1 MTFTSITYLFFFP
14 AVILLYNVLPQKMR
28 VLFLLVASYGF
39 YVSMQPT
46 YALLLMLVTL
56 TTHLAV
62 WGINR
67 ARKDEVKQRIM
78 QSGIVVT
85 LLPLFFFKY
94 FDALGET
101 ISGWLGFQF
110 TPVALML
117 PVGISFY
124 TFMAIGYI
132 VDAYNEGLPPAPSD
146 RGGARSSG
154 GAMGAW
160 VHSLAET
167 GLFLSF
173 FPLVLSGPIER
184 AENML
189 PQFRN
194 LKRSTWDGIMS
205 GMKTMLWGYFMKLC
219 VADNL
224 AMYCSAVY
232 GNIAQH
238 NGTSI
243 AIATILYPMQAYC
256 DLGGYTLMAIGTAQC
271 MGIKVIPNFK
281 RPFFAVSVNDFWH
294 RWHKSLIQWLT
305 DYIFTPL
312 SFALRDWGMKGA
324 CVALVVTFFVSGIWH
339 GAAIACV
346 IWGLFQSVFLCID
359 LISQKRRTMLEQRHN
374 LMHKWWWIMPCAIV
388 TYLII
393 ATSLIVVNAP
403 TLTDAW
409 TAFQKIVTLPGKP
422 FVDLSSM
429 AYGLFAFSI
438 VMVKDFLEEYGPTPN
453 PSRGRGVVTSVL
465 YLMLLVLIL
474 LIGVL
479 DGGSF
484 IYFQF

>member
-1 MTFTSITYLFFFP
+1 MSFTSITYLFFFP
-14 AVILLYNVLPQKMR
+14 VVILLYNVLPQKMR
-28 VLFLLVASYGF
+28 LYFLLVASYGF
-39 YVSMQPT
+39 YISMQPT
-46 YALLLMLVTL
+46 YALLLLTVTL

-62 WGINR
+62 WGIDS
-67 ARKDEVKQRIM
+67 AKKDEVKQRIM
-78 QSGIVVT
+78 QAGIVVT

-132 VDAYNEGLPPAPSD
+132 VDTYNEEIEEHPNIAS
-146 RGGARSSG
+146 
-154 GAMGAW
+154 
-160 VHSLAET
+160 T

-184 AENML
+184 AGNML
-189 PQFRN
+189 PQFKQ
-194 LKRSTWDGIMS
+194 LHRSTYDGIIM
-205 GMKTMLWGYFMKLC
+205 GLKTMLWGYFMKLC

-224 AMYCSAVY
+224 SMYCSAVY
-232 GNIAQH
+232 GNIDQH
-238 NGTSI
+238 NGTSL
-243 AIATILYPMQAYC
+243 AIASLLYPMQAYC

-271 MGIKVIPNFK
+271 MSIKVIPNFK

-305 DYIFTPL
+305 DYIFTPM
-312 SFALRDWGMKGA
+312 SFALRSWGMKGA
-324 CVALVVTFFVSGIWH
+324 CVALIITFFVSGLWH

-346 IWGLFQSVFLCID
+346 LWGLFQSVFLCID
-359 LISQKRRTMLEQRHN
+359 LVSQKRRTMLEQRHD
-374 LMHKWWWIMPCAIV
+374 LTHKWWWIMPCAIV

-409 TAFQKIVTLPGKP
+409 TAFHKIATMPGKP
-422 FVDLSSM
+422 FINISSM
-429 AYGLFAFSI
+429 AYGLFAFAI
-438 VMVKDFLEEYGPTPN
+438 VMAKDFFEEFKPTSFVFH
-453 PSRGRGVVTSVL
+453 PSSFVLRLSYPFL
-465 YLMLLVLIL
+465 YLLLIL
-474 LIGVL
+474 LIMLIGVL

>member
-1 MTFTSITYLFFFP
+1 MAFTSITYLFFFP
-14 AVILLYNVLPQKMR
+14 VVILLYNVLPQKMR
-28 VLFLLVASYGF
+28 LYFLLMASYGF
-39 YVSMQPT
+39 YISMQPT
-46 YALLLMLVTL
+46 YALLLLTVTL
-56 TTHLAV
+56 TTYLSV
-62 WGINR
+62 WGIDR

-78 QSGIVVT
+78 QVGIVVT

-132 VDAYNEGLPPAPSD
+132 VDTYNEEIEERPNIAS
-146 RGGARSSG
+146 
-154 GAMGAW
+154 
-160 VHSLAET
+160 T

-173 FPLVLSGPIER
+173 FPIVLSGPIER
-184 AENML
+184 AGNML
-189 PQFRN
+189 PQFEKLR
-194 LKRSTWDGIMS
+194 RSTYDGIMM
-205 GMKTMLWGYFMKLC
+205 GLKTMLWGYFMKLC

-232 GNIAQH
+232 GNIDQH
-238 NGTSI
+238 NGTSL
-243 AIATILYPMQAYC
+243 AIASLLYPMQAYC

-305 DYIFTPL
+305 DYIFTPM
-312 SFALRDWGMKGA
+312 SFALRSWGMKGA
-324 CVALVVTFFVSGIWH
+324 CVALIVTFLVSGLWH

-346 IWGLFQSVFLCID
+346 LWGLFQSVFLCID
-359 LISQKRRTMLEQRHN
+359 LISQKRRTLLEQRHD

-422 FVDLSSM
+422 FIDLSSM
-429 AYGLFAFSI
+429 AYGLFAFAI
-438 VMVKDFLEEYGPTPN
+438 VMAKDFFEEFKKD
-453 PSRGRGVVTSVL
+453 SKALAAFTSWQVC
-465 YLMLLVLIL
+465 MMHILLIM

>member
-1 MTFTSITYLFFFP
+1 MTFTSLSYLFFFP
-14 AVILLYNVLPQKMR
+14 VVILLYNVLPQKMR
-28 VLFLLVASYGF
+28 LYFLLVASYGF

-46 YALLLMLVTL
+46 YALLLLTVTL

-67 ARKDEVKQRIM
+67 ARQDEAKQRIM
-78 QSGIVVT
+78 QAGIVVT

-132 VDAYNEGLPPAPSD
+132 VDSYNEEI
-146 RGGARSSG
+146 SSPREG
-154 GAMGAW
+154 WEGVAT
-160 VHSLAET
+160 T

-184 AENML
+184 AGNML
-189 PQFRN
+189 PQFEKLR
-194 LKRSTWDGIMS
+194 RSAYNGIMM
-205 GMKTMLWGYFMKLC
+205 GLKTMLWGYFMKLC

-243 AIATILYPMQAYC
+243 AIATFLYPMQAYC

-281 RPFFAVSVNDFWH
+281 RPFFAVSVNEFWH

-312 SFALRDWGMKGA
+312 SFALRSWGMKGA
-324 CVALVVTFFVSGIWH
+324 CVALIVTFLVSGLWH

-346 IWGLFQSVFLCID
+346 LWGLFQSVFLCID
-359 LISQKRRTMLEQRHN
+359 LISQKRRTLLEQRYD

-409 TAFQKIVTLPGKP
+409 MAFYKITTMPGNP

-429 AYGLFAFSI
+429 AYGLSAFAI
-438 VMVKDFLEEYGPTPN
+438 VMARDFFEEFMQE
-453 PSRGRGVVTSVL
+453 SKFLAAFTSWQVC
-465 YLMLLVLIL
+465 MTLIL
-474 LIGVL
+474 LIMLIGVL

>member
-28 VLFLLVASYGF
+28 LFFLLVASYGF

-62 WGINR
+62 WGIDR

-78 QSGIVVT
+78 QAGIVVT

-132 VDAYNEGLPPAPSD
+132 VDTYNEEIEERPNIAT
-146 RGGARSSG
+146 
-154 GAMGAW
+154 
-160 VHSLAET
+160 T

-184 AENML
+184 AGNML
-189 PQFRN
+189 PQFKE
-194 LKRSTWDGIMS
+194 LHRSTYDGIIM
-205 GMKTMLWGYFMKLC
+205 GLKTMLWGYFMKLC

-238 NGTSI
+238 NGTSLT
-243 AIATILYPMQAYC
+243 IATLLYPMQAYC

-271 MGIKVIPNFK
+271 MGIRVIPNFK

-312 SFALRDWGMKGA
+312 SFALRSWGMKGA
-324 CVALVVTFFVSGIWH
+324 CVALIVTFLVSGIWH

-359 LISQKRRTMLEQRHN
+359 LVSQKRRTLLEQKYD
-374 LMHKWWWIMPCAIV
+374 LPHKWWWITPCAIV
-388 TYLII
+388 TYIII

-409 TAFQKIVTLPGKP
+409 TAFQKIVTQPGKP

-429 AYGLFAFSI
+429 AYGLLAFAI
-438 VMVKDFLEEYGPTPN
+438 VMMKDFLEEFMQ
-453 PSRGRGVVTSVL
+453 TSKGMAVL
-465 YLMLLVLIL
+465 TSWPVCIILIVLIM

-479 DGGSF
+479 DSGSF

>member
-28 VLFLLVASYGF
+28 LYFLLIASYGF
-39 YVSMQPT
+39 YISMQPT
-46 YALLLMLVTL
+46 YAMLLMLVTL
-56 TTHLAV
+56 TTYIAV

-78 QSGIVVT
+78 QAGIVVT

-101 ISGWLGFQF
+101 LGGWLGFQF

-132 VDAYNEGLPPAPSD
+132 VDTYNEEIEERPNIAT
-146 RGGARSSG
+146 
-154 GAMGAW
+154 
-160 VHSLAET
+160 T

-184 AENML
+184 AGNML

-194 LKRSTWDGIMS
+194 MKRSTWDGIMM
-205 GMKTMLWGYFMKLC
+205 GLKTMLWGYFMKLC

-224 AMYCSAVY
+224 AMYCTAVY
-232 GNIAQH
+232 GNIEQH

-243 AIATILYPMQAYC
+243 AIATLLYPMQAYC

-271 MGIKVIPNFK
+271 MGFKLIPNFK

-312 SFALRDWGMKGA
+312 SFALRSWGMKGA
-324 CVALVVTFFVSGIWH
+324 CVALIVTFLVSGLWH

-346 IWGLFQSVFLCID
+346 LWGLFQSVFLCID
-359 LISQKRRTMLEQRHN
+359 LISQKRRTLLEQRHD
-374 LMHKWWWIMPCAIV
+374 LTHKWWWIMPCAIV
-388 TYLII
+388 TYIII
-393 ATSLIVVNAP
+393 ATSLIAVNAP

-409 TAFQKIVTLPGKP
+409 MALQKIITEQGKP

-429 AYGLFAFSI
+429 AYGLFAFAI
-438 VMVKDFLEEYGPTPN
+438 VMAKDFFEEFKQDSKALTAF
-453 PSRGRGVVTSVL
+453 TSWQ
-465 YLMLLVLIL
+465 MCMMLIL
-474 LIGVL
+474 LIMLIGVL

>member
-28 VLFLLVASYGF
+28 LYFLLVASYGF
-39 YVSMQPT
+39 YISMQPT
-46 YALLLMLVTL
+46 YALLLLTVTL
-56 TTHLAV
+56 TTHLSV

-78 QSGIVVT
+78 QTGIVVT

-94 FDALGET
+94 FDALGDT
-101 ISGWLGFQF
+101 VSGWLGFQF

-132 VDAYNEGLPPAPSD
+132 VDTYNEEIEEGTNIAS
-146 RGGARSSG
+146 
-154 GAMGAW
+154 
-160 VHSLAET
+160 T

-184 AENML
+184 AGNML
-189 PQFRN
+189 PQFKE
-194 LKRSTWDGIMS
+194 LHRSTYDGIIM
-205 GMKTMLWGYFMKLC
+205 GLKTMLWGYFMKLC
-219 VADNL
+219 VADHL
-224 AMYCSAVY
+224 SQYCMAVY
-232 GNIAQH
+232 GNIEQH

-243 AIATILYPMQAYC
+243 AIASLLYPMQAYC

-305 DYIFTPL
+305 DYIFTPM
-312 SFALRDWGMKGA
+312 SFALRSWGMKGA
-324 CVALVVTFFVSGIWH
+324 CVALIVTFVVSGLWH

-346 IWGLFQSVFLCID
+346 LWGLFQSVFLCID
-359 LISQKRRTMLEQRHN
+359 LVSQKRRTMLEQRHD
-374 LMHKWWWIMPCAIV
+374 LTHKWWWIMPCAIV

-409 TAFQKIVTLPGKP
+409 TAFYKIVTQPGKP

-429 AYGLFAFSI
+429 AYGLFAFAI
-438 VMVKDFLEEYGPTPN
+438 VMAKDFFEEFKQE
-453 PSRGRGVVTSVL
+453 SRALAAFTSWKVC
-465 YLMLLVLIL
+465 LMLILLIM

>member
-1 MTFTSITYLFFFP
+1 MSFTSITYLIFFP

-28 VLFLLVASYGF
+28 LYFLLIASYGF
-39 YVSMQPT
+39 YISMQPT
-46 YALLLMLVTL
+46 YALLLLTVTL

-62 WGINR
+62 WGIDR

-78 QSGIVVT
+78 QVGIVVT

-101 ISGWLGFQF
+101 ISDWLGFQF
-110 TPVALML
+110 TPVVLML

-132 VDAYNEGLPPAPSD
+132 VDTYNEEIEELPNIAS
-146 RGGARSSG
+146 
-154 GAMGAW
+154 
-160 VHSLAET
+160 T

-184 AENML
+184 AGNML

-194 LKRSTWDGIMS
+194 LRRSTWDGIMM
-205 GMKTMLWGYFMKLC
+205 GLKTMLWGYFMKLC

-243 AIATILYPMQAYC
+243 AIATLLYPMQAYC

-305 DYIFTPL
+305 DYIFTPM
-312 SFALRDWGMKGA
+312 SFALRSWGMKGA
-324 CVALVVTFFVSGIWH
+324 CVALIVTFLVSGLWH

-346 IWGLFQSVFLCID
+346 LWGLFQSVFLCTD
-359 LISQKRRTMLEQRHN
+359 LVSQKRRTMLEQRHD

-409 TAFQKIVTLPGKP
+409 TAFQKIVTLLGKP
-422 FVDLSSM
+422 FIDQSSM
-429 AYGLFAFSI
+429 AYGLFAFAI
-438 VMVKDFLEEYGPTPN
+438 VMAKDFFEEFKQDSKALTAF
-453 PSRGRGVVTSVL
+453 TSWQ
-465 YLMLLVLIL
+465 MCMMLIL
-474 LIGVL
+474 LIMLIGVL

>member
-1 MTFTSITYLFFFP
+1 MTFTSITYIFFFP

-28 VLFLLVASYGF
+28 AFFLLIASYGF
-39 YVSMQPT
+39 YISMQPT
-46 YALLLMLVTL
+46 YALLLLTVTL

-62 WGINR
+62 WGIDR

-78 QSGIVVT
+78 QTGIVVT

-101 ISGWLGFQF
+101 ISGWLGFEF

-132 VDAYNEGLPPAPSD
+132 VDTYNEEIEERPNIAS
-146 RGGARSSG
+146 
-154 GAMGAW
+154 
-160 VHSLAET
+160 T

-184 AENML
+184 AGNML
-189 PQFRN
+189 PQFKE
-194 LKRSTWDGIMS
+194 LHRSTYSGIMM
-205 GMKTMLWGYFMKLC
+205 GLKTMLWGYFMKLC

-243 AIATILYPMQAYC
+243 TIATLLYPMQAYC

-271 MGIKVIPNFK
+271 MGFKVIPNFK

-312 SFALRDWGMKGA
+312 SFALRSWGMKGA
-324 CVALVVTFFVSGIWH
+324 CVALIVTFLVSGLWH

-346 IWGLFQSVFLCID
+346 LWGLFQSVFLCID
-359 LISQKRRTMLEQRHN
+359 LISQKRRTMLEQRYD
-374 LMHKWWWIMPCAIV
+374 LTRKWWWIMPCAIV

-393 ATSLIVVNAP
+393 ASSLIVVNAP

-409 TAFQKIVTLPGKP
+409 MAFQKISSQPGKP

-429 AYGLFAFSI
+429 AYGLFAFAIVMAKDFFEEFKPTSFVFHPSSI
-438 VMVKDFLEEYGPTPN
+438 VLRLSYPF
-453 PSRGRGVVTSVL
+453 L
-465 YLMLLVLIL
+465 YLILIL
-474 LIGVL
+474 LIMLIGVL

>member
-1 MTFTSITYLFFFP
+1 MAFTSITYLFFFP
-14 AVILLYNVLPQKMR
+14 VVILLYNVLPQKMR
-28 VLFLLVASYGF
+28 LYFLLMASYGF
-39 YVSMQPT
+39 YISMQPT
-46 YALLLMLVTL
+46 YALLLLTVTL
-56 TTHLAV
+56 TTYLSV
-62 WGINR
+62 WGIDR

-78 QSGIVVT
+78 QAGIVVT

-132 VDAYNEGLPPAPSD
+132 VDTYNEEIEERPNIAS
-146 RGGARSSG
+146 
-154 GAMGAW
+154 
-160 VHSLAET
+160 T

-184 AENML
+184 AGNML
-189 PQFRN
+189 PQFEKLR
-194 LKRSTWDGIMS
+194 RSTYNGIRM
-205 GMKTMLWGYFMKLC
+205 GLKTMLWGYFMKLC

-243 AIATILYPMQAYC
+243 AIATLLYPMQAYC

-305 DYIFTPL
+305 DYIFTPM
-312 SFALRDWGMKGA
+312 SFALRSWGMKGA
-324 CVALVVTFFVSGIWH
+324 CVALIVTFLVSGLWH

-346 IWGLFQSVFLCID
+346 LWGLFQSVFLCID
-359 LISQKRRTMLEQRHN
+359 LVSQKHRTMLEQRYD

-429 AYGLFAFSI
+429 AYGLFAFAI
-438 VMVKDFLEEYGPTPN
+438 VMAKDFFEEFKQD
-453 PSRGRGVVTSVL
+453 SKALAAFTSWQVC
-465 YLMLLVLIL
+465 MTLIL
-474 LIGVL
+474 LIMLIGVL